1 MYDQSFHTELERRL
15 ELLESPGTD
24 ESFLV
29 DLPRR
34 DILVAILTLTMATVL
49 LVLWGYPA

>member
-1 MYDQSFHTELERRL
+1 VYDQSFHAELERRL
-15 ELLESPGTD
+15 ELLESAGTN

-34 DILVAILTLTMATVL
+34 DIWIATLVLATATVL
-49 LVLWGYPA
+49 LVWWGYPA